1 MTRTPLQG
9 CSCLRGSSL
18 VELLLALPFLLLLG
32 LLSLQAGLLF
42 HAHHALSYAVFEA
55 TRNASVNGGRMAAAE
70 LGMAQAM
77 IAYLPGAAGN
87 SSAAAGRRDALS
99 IALRHVQWG
108 VAQQW
113 IEFRRVSPTAAA
125 FVDWSE
131 TARDDNGTPIDGSPV
146 IPNDNLAY
154 RRSSQIGHAGAVG
167 YRGTE
172 PIGASSGL
180 SLADANLLKL
190 EVRYGVRLVVPF
202 VAPVMGWIARQI
214 DACEPPGARLLGL
227 LRIDATPT
235 IAPPDNIASAADAN
249 WRCRFYRG
257 IDEAGQAQHR
267 WPLRL
272 SAIVRMQSPIVLE

>member
-1 MTRTPLQG
+1 MTRTPSMG

-70 LGMAQAM
+70 LGMAQAL
-77 IAYLPGAAGN
+77 IAYLPGVSGPT
-87 SSAAAGRRDALS
+87 SAAAGRRDALAT
-99 IALRHVQWG
+99 ALRHVQWG
-108 VAQQW
+108 VARQW
-113 IEFRRVSPTAAA
+113 IELRRVSPTAAA
-125 FVDWSE
+125 FADWSE
-131 TARDDNGTPIDGSPV
+131 SARDDNGTPIDGPAV
-146 IPNDNLAY
+146 IPNDNLVY
-154 RRSSQIGHAGAVG
+154 RRSAQMGHTGAAG

-202 VAPVMGWIARQI
+202 VAPVIGWIARQM
-214 DACEPPGARLLGL
+214 DACEPPVARLLGL
-227 LRIDATPT
+227 IRIEAMPT
-235 IAPPDNIASAADAN
+235 IAPPENTASAADAH

-257 IDEAGQAQHR
+257 VDEAGQAQHR

-272 SAIVRMQSPIVLE
+272 SAIVRMQSAIVLE